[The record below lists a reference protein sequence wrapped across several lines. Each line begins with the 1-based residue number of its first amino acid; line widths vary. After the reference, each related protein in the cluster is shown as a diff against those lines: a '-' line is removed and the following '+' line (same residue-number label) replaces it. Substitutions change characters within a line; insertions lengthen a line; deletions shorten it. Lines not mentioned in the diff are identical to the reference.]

1 MLLIVYKIIGAVH
14 TMELY
19 QPISKIVNDGDTIG
33 YMLLNLDE
41 SGNSFGIPVITEVSI
56 DYFKVLCLAGRVR
69 RVSLQDDEPV
79 GFGGFDISALS
90 SVERPRENF
99 EQ

>member
-1 MLLIVYKIIGAVH
+1 
-14 TMELY
+14 MELY

-56 DYFKVLCLAGRVR
+56 DYFTLYQRNYQKLVLFFKFPFRFYIFLK
-69 RVSLQDDEPV
+69 
-79 GFGGFDISALS
+79 
-90 SVERPRENF
+90 
-99 EQ
+99 